1 MAELR
6 ANGPYVWITWLT
18 RLLVGEASCEWAA
31 WFQAQHESW
40 SWSKVPSSFDHVGWQ
55 LAHTAKLNT
64 VHAELEAEGLTVS
77 LERQNAFTL
86 KGRAIAIGGKP
97 DLIARSTE
105 GAIVLDVKTG
115 KPSASHAVQVMAYM
129 YAVPRALPEYRGLPL
144 DGRLVYTD
152 HEVEIP
158 ASAIDSVFVDS
169 LTSLLRRLGA
179 ADPARKVP
187 STAECGFCPITQSDC
202 PERRVHQED
211 VPGETEDF

>member
-1 MAELR
+1 M
-6 ANGPYVWITWLT
+6 
-18 RLLVGEASCEWAA
+18 
-31 WFQAQHESW
+31 
-40 SWSKVPSSFDHVGWQ
+40 PSSFDHVGWQ